1 MKTKKEQ
8 GKILGNQGKFREFH
22 GIKSGKPE
30 MLICLKV
37 GIFQHNTLQEEYSL
51 LTGLPIVL

>member
-37 GIFQHNTLQEEYSL
+37 GIFQHNTLQDEYSL
-51 LTGLPIVL
+51 LTGLQIVL